1 MSIVA
6 AALLILV
13 GVAAI
18 GAMYFYAVN
27 NVTEKAPTAAITNLS
42 SGQVVAGPIEIRG
55 SATGEIQTIFVKVDG
70 GSAVSATPKAPDDF
84 SSWSAVVDMTTS
96 GSHIIEVQLVDSKG
110 KVHSNK
116 QSLTVAEPAPTM
128 APPPD
133 QLIEATGAAGAEV
146 QYPLPVVTGNKADL
160 VGPTCSPASGELFP
174 IGNTT
179 VNCVATHSG
188 DELAASFTVSV
199 NDSTPPAIQAPQN
212 VISNASG
219 EVPTTVSLGFP
230 IVSDIVD
237 GNPSVSNDAPSTGF
251 PPGTTSVVWTATD
264 DHGNFAVAVQMV
276 TVLAGTPDIG
286 NSGNATSNVDDSN
299 TSVTYNSGGG
309 GGGGGGGGSSKSS
322 DTTPPVVTAFPLG
335 GTYSSSQSVTLS
347 ANEQATIYFT
357 TDGTIPMT

>member
-1 MSIVA
+1 MLLKHINGQVVMSIVA

-18 GAMYFYAVN
+18 GAMYFYAVS

-96 GSHIIEVQLVDSKG
+96 GSHIIEVQVLDSEG

-188 DELAASFTVSV
+188 DELSARFTVSV
-199 NDSTPPAIQAPQN
+199 NDSTPPAIQAHVDLVADATGPGG
-212 VISNASG
+212 A
-219 EVPTTVSLGFP
+219 TVSYTVPSRCLRTSAATCAARFVRESYMVRRTPSISRRGFRP
-230 IVSDIVD
+230 SRTRRIVFSSWLM
-237 GNPSVSNDAPSTGF
+237 PSRA
-251 PPGTTSVVWTATD
+251 
-264 DHGNFAVAVQMV
+264 
-276 TVLAGTPDIG
+276 
-286 NSGNATSNVDDSN
+286 
-299 TSVTYNSGGG
+299 
-309 GGGGGGGGSSKSS
+309 
-322 DTTPPVVTAFPLG
+322 
-335 GTYSSSQSVTLS
+335 
-347 ANEQATIYFT
+347 
-357 TDGTIPMT
+357 